1 MNKYRVKLN
10 RKNVKAYM
18 KSESIQAMLKEQ
30 ADAIAA
36 RCGDGYTSDTYV
48 GKTRANAM
56 VKAETRAAIK
66 DTLNNNTIIK
76 AVY

>member
-1 MNKYRVKLN
+1 MSNIKVKLKKGN
-10 RKNVKAYM
+10 VRKFL
-18 KSESIQAMLKEQ
+18 KSEEMQALVSHHANQ
-30 ADAIAA
+30 IAA

-56 VKAETRAAIK
+56 VKAKTRAAIK